1 MQDTRLNRI
10 LNESSLRIESWFR
23 NPWKRLTGLTIALLF
38 GFFLGNVTSTTAGQS
53 ANYDAWVALLL
64 TGVIELVNFFSYR
77 GKALM
82 ARSLGLDFLNAL
94 KIGFVYSFLL
104 DALKLG
110 S

>member
-10 LNESSLRIESWFR
+10 LNESGLRIESWFR
-23 NPWKRLTGLTIALLF
+23 NPWRRLTGLLIALLI
-38 GFFLGNVTSTTAGQS
+38 GFLLGNVTSTTAGQS
-53 ANYDAWVALLL
+53 AQYDAWVA
-64 TGVIELVNFFSYR
+64 VILITIIESINLIAYR
-77 GKALM
+77 GKPFM
-82 ARSLGLDFLNAL
+82 ARSFLIDALNAL

>member
-10 LNESSLRIESWFR
+10 LNESGLRVESWFR

-38 GFFLGNVTSTTAGQS
+38 GFLLGNITSTTTGQL
-53 ANYDAWVALLL
+53 AHYDSWVALVI
-64 TGVIELVNFFSYR
+64 TGIIESVNFLVYR
-77 GKALM
+77 GKPLM
-82 ARSLGLDFLNAL
+82 AQSFGLDALNAL

>member
-10 LNESSLRIESWFR
+10 LNESGLRVESWFR
-23 NPWKRLTGLTIALLF
+23 NPWRRLTGLAIALLF
-38 GFFLGNVTSTTAGQS
+38 GFLLGNITSTTAGQS
-53 ANYDAWVALLL
+53 AQYDAWVALVL
-64 TGVIELVNFFSYR
+64 TLIIETVNFFSYR
-77 GKALM
+77 GKPLM
-82 ARSLGLDFLNAL
+82 ARSFFMDALNAL

>member
-10 LNESSLRIESWFR
+10 LNESSLRVESWFR
-23 NPWKRLTGLTIALLF
+23 NPWRRLTGLAIVLLL
-38 GFFLGNVTSTTAGQS
+38 GFLLGNITSTTAGQM
-53 ANYDAWVALLL
+53 AKVDAWVAAILITL
-64 TGVIELVNFFSYR
+64 IECVNLIAYR
-77 GKALM
+77 GKPFM
-82 ARSLGLDFLNAL
+82 SRSFFIDSLNAL

>member
-10 LNESSLRIESWFR
+10 LNESGLRVESWFR
-23 NPWKRLTGLTIALLF
+23 NPWRRLTGLLLALLL
-38 GFFLGNVTSTTAGQS
+38 GFLLGNVTSTTAGQM
-53 ANYDAWVALLL
+53 AQVDAWVAVVLITIVEFINLI
-64 TGVIELVNFFSYR
+64 VYR
-77 GKALM
+77 GKPFM
-82 ARSLGLDFLNAL
+82 ARSFFLDSLNAL

>member
-10 LNESSLRIESWFR
+10 LNESGLRVESWFR

-38 GFFLGNVTSTTAGQS
+38 GFLLGNITSTTTGQL
-53 ANYDAWVALLL
+53 AHYDSWVAL
-64 TGVIELVNFFSYR
+64 VITSIIESVNFLVYR
-77 GKALM
+77 GKPLM
-82 ARSLGLDFLNAL
+82 ARSFGLDALNAL